1 MSTARSFSVKYL
13 KNPIITGTV
22 ILTIAGF
29 LTKFIGFFFR
39 IFLSRIF
46 QNEEL
51 GIVGLISP
59 VSVLIHSVC
68 AAGMQNSITKYVAA
82 SKGHNSRIAYSYLF
96 TGSIFSCCL
105 SFLMTFLIWNFA
117 PLITEYFFHD
127 NRCIPML
134 KIVAL
139 SFPPASLH
147 SCINGFF
154 YARKKT
160 SIPSVSMIIEQCI
173 RVLTV
178 FVLYGISLNNGGK
191 LPIYVFCI
199 GLLTGECSAAIFS
212 SIMLFI
218 KSRQAQSLSNSSSV
232 INLLSLK
239 RLSELFHLAIPL
251 SLNRVCVSLLS
262 TIETVALPGKLVE
275 YGLSTSDA
283 LSIYGVFSGMAFPV
297 IMFPCAITGS
307 AASLLLPAI
316 SEAESHNNYKQI
328 RKITILTIIFC
339 FILGVA
345 SMLFLL
351 SFEDIIGK
359 FLFSSN
365 EAASQMRALSFTCP
379 FLYLSGML
387 SSILNGLGKAGVTF
401 LFHLFS
407 DFIRLLFIFFVVPKI
422 GFTAYIFAILCSQI
436 CTDFLIILA
445 LRHYIVYN

>member
-82 SKGHNSRIAYSYLF
+82 SKDHNSRIAYSYLF

-127 NRCIPML
+127 NRCITML

-178 FVLYGISLNNGGK
+178 FVLYGISLNNSNMG
-191 LPIYVFCI
+191 IYLV
-199 GLLTGECSAAIFS
+199 
-212 SIMLFI
+212 
-218 KSRQAQSLSNSSSV
+218 
-232 INLLSLK
+232 NLLSL
-239 RLSELFHLAIPL
+239 S
-251 SLNRVCVSLLS
+251 
-262 TIETVALPGKLVE
+262 
-275 YGLSTSDA
+275 Y
-283 LSIYGVFSGMAFPV
+283 
-297 IMFPCAITGS
+297 
-307 AASLLLPAI
+307 
-316 SEAESHNNYKQI
+316 Q
-328 RKITILTIIFC
+328 
-339 FILGVA
+339 
-345 SMLFLL
+345 
-351 SFEDIIGK
+351 
-359 FLFSSN
+359 
-365 EAASQMRALSFTCP
+365 
-379 FLYLSGML
+379 
-387 SSILNGLGKAGVTF
+387 
-401 LFHLFS
+401 
-407 DFIRLLFIFFVVPKI
+407 
-422 GFTAYIFAILCSQI
+422 
-436 CTDFLIILA
+436 
-445 LRHYIVYN
+445 